1 MGGAVPGASEHARST
16 SRPRGGTADDGGR
29 RATSAGTTG
38 DAVSTRRSFRWN
50 DHQLAYESYG
60 HGDRVLVLLHGL
72 LMDARLNRGVA
83 RALAARGHRVVLLDL
98 LGHGESDKPHYA
110 ADYRV
115 DVYTEQVVALLDHL
129 GCDRAVIGGLSLG
142 ANVSLQVAARH
153 PERVQGLV
161 IEMPVLER
169 AVPAAALT
177 FVPALLAVHYAIPVA
192 RAVSWVARR
201 VSLVSSNLLA
211 GLLAPLASPP
221 EVTTAVLHGI
231 LVGPTVPTIEERR
244 SIRAP
249 ALVLGHRAD
258 LIHPFSD
265 AEALVRQLP
274 MARLVEAESIVE
286 LRLRPARL
294 LAEIERFLA
303 EAWDGWTGPVALVGR

>member
-38 DAVSTRRSFRWN
+38 DGASTRRSFRWN
-50 DHQLAYESYG
+50 DHRLAYESYG
-60 HGDRVLVLLHGL
+60 HGDRVVVLLHGL

-98 LGHGESDKPHYA
+98 LGHGESDKPHHA

-201 VSLVSSNLLA
+201 VSIVSGDLLA

>member
-1 MGGAVPGASEHARST
+1 MSATTLGEVASTLRSFT
-16 SRPRGGTADDGGR
+16 WNGR
-29 RATSAGTTG
+29 R
-38 DAVSTRRSFRWN
+38 
-50 DHQLAYESYG
+50 LAYETYG

-83 RALAARGHRVVLLDL
+83 RALAARGHCVVLLDL
-98 LGHGESDKPHYA
+98 LGHGESDKPHHA

-129 GCDRAVIGGLSLG
+129 GIERAVVGGLSLG

-153 PERVQGLV
+153 PDRVQGLV

-177 FVPALLAVHYAIPVA
+177 FVPALVAVHYAIPVA
-192 RAVSWVARR
+192 RAVSWLARR
-201 VSLVSSNLLA
+201 VSLVSGDVLA

-274 MARLVEAESIVE
+274 TARLVEAESIVE

-303 EAWDGWTGPVALVGR
+303 EAWGGWTGPVALVGR

>member
-1 MGGAVPGASEHARST
+1 V
-16 SRPRGGTADDGGR
+16 
-29 RATSAGTTG
+29 SAANAGELAPTP
-38 DAVSTRRSFRWN
+38 RSFTWN
-50 DHQLAYESYG
+50 GHRLAYESYG
-60 HGDRVLVLLHGL
+60 HSDRVLVLLHGL

-83 RALAARGHRVVLLDL
+83 RALASRGHRVVLLDL
-98 LGHGESDKPHYA
+98 LGHGESDKPHHA
-110 ADYRV
+110 AEYRV

-129 GCDRAVIGGLSLG
+129 GVERAVVGGLSLG

-153 PERVQGLV
+153 PERVQALV

-177 FVPALLAVHYAIPVA
+177 FVPALLAVHYATPVA
-192 RAVSWVARR
+192 RAVSWLARHVSR
-201 VSLVSSNLLA
+201 VSGDLLA

-221 EVTTAVLHGI
+221 DVTTAVLHGI
-231 LVGPTVPTIEERR
+231 LVGPTVPTIDERR
-244 SIRAP
+244 SIGAP
-249 ALVLGHRAD
+249 ALVFGHRAD

-274 MARLVEAESIVE
+274 AAQLVEAESIVE